1 MGILN
6 NDRRRWFKEQNAN
19 DADEHSKKKGDY
31 FKMLKHG
38 DWRNPI
44 FLQDK
49 EMAALERIFKN
60 PGFNKVFSFIL
71 GLGLVALFRPICHGD
86 LCRILKAP
94 PIDEINAS
102 TYQIGSKCY
111 QFRTKT
117 IDCPAKGVVESFTI
131 SRF

>member
-1 MGILN
+1 
-6 NDRRRWFKEQNAN
+6 
-19 DADEHSKKKGDY
+19 
-31 FKMLKHG
+31 MLKHS
-38 DWRNPI
+38 DWLNPI

-49 EMAALERIFKN
+49 EMAALEKILKS
-60 PGFNKVFSFIL
+60 PGFNMGFSFLL

-86 LCRILKAP
+86 KCRILKAP
-94 PIDEINAS
+94 PADEMNKS

-117 IDCPAKGVVESFTI
+117 MECPPTGVVEAFMI

>member
-1 MGILN
+1 
-6 NDRRRWFKEQNAN
+6 
-19 DADEHSKKKGDY
+19 
-31 FKMLKHG
+31 MLKHG
-38 DWRNPI
+38 ERQNPI

-49 EMAALERIFKN
+49 EMAALEKILKS
-60 PGFNKVFSFIL
+60 PGFNTAFSFLL

-86 LCRILKAP
+86 KCRILKAP
-94 PIDEINAS
+94 PVDEINKS

-117 IDCPAKGVVESFTI
+117 MDCPATGVVESFMI